1 MEYKNIMN
9 AEIRK
14 DLEIKEEE
22 LEQVSGGY
30 WGEEYAP
37 NCPNC
42 NIKMVTLYENTF
54 PFYSCTSCGHRIEIE
69 P

>member
-1 MEYKNIMN
+1 MENKFMN
-9 AEIRK
+9 EGIRK
-14 DLEIKEEE
+14 DIEIKEEE

-30 WGEEYAP
+30 WGDEYAP

-42 NIKMVTLYENTF
+42 NVKMVTLYDGIL
-54 PFYSCTSCGHRIEIE
+54 PFYSCASCGHKIEIA

>member
-14 DLEIKEEE
+14 DMKIKEEE

-42 NIKMVTLYENTF
+42 NTKIRSHFIRVLPAVTE
-54 PFYSCTSCGHRIEIE
+54 SR
-69 P
+69 